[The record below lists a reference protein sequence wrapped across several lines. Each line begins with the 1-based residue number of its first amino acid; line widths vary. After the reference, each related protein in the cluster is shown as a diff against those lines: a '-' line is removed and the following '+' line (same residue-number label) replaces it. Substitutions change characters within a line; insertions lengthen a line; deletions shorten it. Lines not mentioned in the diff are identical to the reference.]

1 MFGYKWATDNIPE
14 SDDVGIRPWGMYEVL
29 LNGDNVKVKQI
40 TVDPNQRLSYQYH
53 AKRREQWTVVSGI
66 LTIVLDGEK
75 VFRNPGESI
84 HIPLGAAH
92 RAWNETDK
100 PVVFI
105 EVQTGTYFGEDDIVR
120 LEDDYAREQLE
131 FLNKVRIFKYNLK
144 NKYNDKLLASNGSV
158 RKR

>member
-1 MFGYKWATDNIPE
+1 MFGYKWTTDDN
-14 SDDVGIRPWGMYEVL
+14 VGIRPWGMYEVL
-29 LNGDNVKVKQI
+29 LNGENVKVKQI
-40 TVDPNQRLSYQYH
+40 TVDPKQRLSYQYH
-53 AKRREQWTVVSGI
+53 DKRREQWTVVSGI

-92 RAWNETDK
+92 RAWNETDE

-120 LEDDYAREQLE
+120 LEDDYKRE
-131 FLNKVRIFKYNLK
+131 
-144 NKYNDKLLASNGSV
+144 
-158 RKR
+158 